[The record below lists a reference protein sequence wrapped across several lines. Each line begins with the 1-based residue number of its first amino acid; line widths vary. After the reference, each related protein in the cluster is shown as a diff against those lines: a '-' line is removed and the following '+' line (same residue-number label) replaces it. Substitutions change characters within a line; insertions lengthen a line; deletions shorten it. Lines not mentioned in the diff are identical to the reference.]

1 MKFFVAWNTR
11 KVHYSSFSFKDNIKR
26 FRSANYEDNC
36 SCGEN
41 YIGKSV
47 RDAGIR
53 WYEHG
58 DSNKMPLPGKHLQLH
73 PVKNSTQNT
82 QMKDFWRVLS
92 N

>member
-11 KVHYSSFSFKDNIKR
+11 KVHYSLFSFKDNIKH

-41 YIGKSV
+41 YVGKSV

-53 WYEHG
+53 
-58 DSNKMPLPGKHLQLH
+58 
-73 PVKNSTQNT
+73 
-82 QMKDFWRVLS
+82 
-92 N
+92 

>member
-1 MKFFVAWNTR
+1 MFTAYDLKKGIEILAKLLLSFSVIVCNMMKLLIILFIMKFFVAWNTR

-53 WYEHG
+53 
-58 DSNKMPLPGKHLQLH
+58 
-73 PVKNSTQNT
+73 
-82 QMKDFWRVLS
+82 
-92 N
+92 